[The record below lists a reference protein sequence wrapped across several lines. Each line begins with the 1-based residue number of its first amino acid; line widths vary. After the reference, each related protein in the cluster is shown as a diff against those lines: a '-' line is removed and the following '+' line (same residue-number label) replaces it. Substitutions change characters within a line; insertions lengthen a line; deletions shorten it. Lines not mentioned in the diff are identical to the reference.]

1 MPSEISN
8 SNGPVPKRAVVMAG
22 GRGRRLGPYT
32 WVLPKPLMPVGD
44 MPILELL
51 LRQLA
56 YYEITDVTLAV
67 GYRAEYIR
75 MVVGDGSKFGL
86 QVRYVQEAQPLGT
99 AGPLA
104 LIDDLDSTFL
114 VMNGDLLTSLN
125 FRQLIDYHLSHQA
138 VATVATYQR
147 TLEVSLGVLQTD
159 ADQRVISWTEKPK
172 YEFQV
177 SMGINVLE
185 PSMLRHVKADTFYDL
200 PDLIKQ
206 AVADNEK
213 VVTFPFRDGYWLDI
227 GRPEDYE
234 QALREIDQIM
244 PKLLPN
250 WNPPPAP

>member
-1 MPSEISN
+1 MPSEAKLLPN
-8 SNGPVPKRAVVMAG
+8 RAVVMAG

-44 MPILELL
+44 MPVLELL

-56 YYEITDVTLAV
+56 YFQITKVTLAV

-75 MVVGDGSKFGL
+75 AFVGDGAKYGL
-86 QVRYVQEAQPLGT
+86 DVQYVQEAQPLGT

-104 LIDDLDSTFL
+104 LIDDLDGTFL

-125 FRQLIDYHLSHQA
+125 FRRLIEYHLAHGA
-138 VATVATYQR
+138 AATIATYRR

-159 ADQRVISWTEKPK
+159 GDQRVTGWIEKPT
-172 YEFQV
+172 YDFQV

-185 PSMLRHVKADTFYDL
+185 PGLLRYVKPGAYLDL
-200 PDLIKQ
+200 PDLIKC
-206 AVADNEK
+206 AITEGEKIVA
-213 VVTFPFRDGYWLDI
+213 FPFTDGYWLDI

-234 QALREIDQIM
+234 QALREIDALM
-244 PKLLPN
+244 PALLPG
-250 WNPPPAP
+250 WVPPMA

>member
-1 MPSEISN
+1 MPSETAMTHAT
-8 SNGPVPKRAVVMAG
+8 VPKRAIVMAG

-86 QVRYVQEAQPLGT
+86 KVGYVQETQPLGT

-104 LIDDLDSTFL
+104 LIEDLDSTFL

-125 FRQLIDYHLSHQA
+125 FRH
-138 VATVATYQR
+138 
-147 TLEVSLGVLQTD
+147 
-159 ADQRVISWTEKPK
+159 
-172 YEFQV
+172 
-177 SMGINVLE
+177 
-185 PSMLRHVKADTFYDL
+185 
-200 PDLIKQ
+200 
-206 AVADNEK
+206 
-213 VVTFPFRDGYWLDI
+213 
-227 GRPEDYE
+227 
-234 QALREIDQIM
+234 
-244 PKLLPN
+244 
-250 WNPPPAP
+250 